1 MAAWSRLMLLG
12 LALAASSEPSIENL
26 SVSVNGGQVLVGF
39 HLTNG
44 LDADTRER
52 IASGLPTSFL
62 YELELMRDRKHW
74 WDHNV
79 DATVIEVVA
88 MYNAV
93 TREYLVNTKQ
103 GGRLI
108 ESRTV
113 RDEVEL
119 EHAMTEFAA
128 FPAFN
133 LESDPDRSRF
143 LVRIRV
149 DLGPGAVLGIIPYQR
164 STAWKESNKV
174 RIRAVEP

>member
-1 MAAWSRLMLLG
+1 
-12 LALAASSEPSIENL
+12 
-26 SVSVNGGQVLVGF
+26 
-39 HLTNG
+39 
-44 LDADTRER
+44 
-52 IASGLPTSFL
+52 
-62 YELELMRDRKHW
+62 
-74 WDHNV
+74 
-79 DATVIEVVA
+79 

-119 EHAMTEFAA
+119 ERAMTVFES
-128 FPAFN
+128 FPAFT
-133 LESDPDRSRF
+133 LDGDRDNSRF

-149 DLGPGAVLGIIPYQR
+149 DLGPGALLGFIPYQR

-174 RIRAVEP
+174 RLRSPEP

>member
-1 MAAWSRLMLLG
+1 MLVWSRFLVLG
-12 LALAASSEPSIENL
+12 LLLAVSGEPAVEDL
-26 SVSVNGGQVLVGF
+26 QVTVNGGRVLVSF
-39 HLTNG
+39 HLANG
-44 LDADTRER
+44 LDAETRER
-52 IASGLPTSFL
+52 IASGLPTSFI

-74 WDHNV
+74 WDRGI
-79 DATVIEVVA
+79 DSTSIEVVA

-119 EHAMTEFAA
+119 ERAMTVFES
-128 FPAFN
+128 FPAFT
-133 LESDPDRSRF
+133 LDADRDRARF

-149 DLGPGAVLGIIPYQR
+149 DLGPGAMLGFIPYQR
-164 STAWKESNKV
+164 STPWLESNKV
-174 RIRAVEP
+174 RIRVPEP